1 MTNADFYKNM
11 LYFDGTVYHYNTETE
26 ACNAFMSVLAEEG
39 VPDGYHYTMPIT
51 IEKFSHWIS
60 VDERRVLDIMLNEMD
75 NQQMGLLSKKKEE
88 RSV

>member
-1 MTNADFYKNM
+1 
-11 LYFDGTVYHYNTETE
+11 
-26 ACNAFMSVLAEEG
+26 
-39 VPDGYHYTMPIT
+39 MPIT